1 MWTWS
6 EDNPF
11 VALRNASGD
20 VWRVGFA
27 TSAIYLKPNNRAVR
41 GDRGD
46 GGYSEPEPSAAA
58 SARAPHGGSSS
69 EPSARA
75 PRNRGRGRRGGRR

>member
-1 MWTWS
+1 MWMWTWS

-46 GGYSEPEPSAAA
+46 GGEPSAAA
-58 SARAPHGGSSS
+58 SA
-69 EPSARA
+69 
-75 PRNRGRGRRGGRR
+75 RGRGRRGGRR